1 MSKVTQDKY
10 TVDID
15 ERNDVFCTEENRVTR
30 SDIEERFH
38 GRISASS
45 KLIAVIK
52 AFAKC
57 PKTGANCI
65 KDMDMVEVKVN
76 GSPFPG

>member
-1 MSKVTQDKY
+1 MIKQDKY

-15 ERNDVFCTEENRVTR
+15 ERSEVFCTEQNRVTR
-30 SDIEERFH
+30 SDTMERFN

-45 KLIAVIK
+45 KLVAVLR
-52 AFAKC
+52 AYGKC
-57 PKTGANCI
+57 NENI
-65 KDMDMVEVKVN
+65 VDLDMVEVKVD